1 MSDAANH
8 TALAVP
14 EAGAKG
20 ITLENG
26 ALRVPDVPII
36 PFIEGDGTGPD
47 IWRASRMVFDAA
59 VQAAYGD
66 QDIDRLRRLAT
77 PDMAGHFAQEIADN
91 ARQGFVNRPS
101 DVRLLQG
108 DLAEAWSEGG
118 SDFATLAMRYSLVD
132 MNVDRAT
139 GRLLPGSSPAPQ
151 EVTEVWTFVKPA
163 GSPPQNWR
171 LSAIQ
176 QA

>member
-66 QDIDRLRRLAT
+66 QRRIAWTEVLA
-77 PDMAGHFAQEIADN
+77 GEK
-91 ARQGFVNRPS
+91 AR
-101 DVRLLQG
+101 
-108 DLAEAWSEGG
+108 
-118 SDFATLAMRYSLVD
+118 
-132 MNVDRAT
+132 DRA
-139 GRLLPGSSPAPQ
+139 GSWLPDDTLRTI
-151 EVTEVWTFVKPA
+151 ERYRV
-163 GSPPQNWR
+163 
-171 LSAIQ
+171 AIK
-176 QA
+176 